1 MLPSGGSERMT
12 PVTRIRRSGRIR
24 TTRTTRSRRAI
35 RSSVELS
42 RTPGTNANPITT
54 KSKTFQPERKK
65 SCGRRP

>member
-1 MLPSGGSERMT
+1 MT
-12 PVTRIRRSGRIR
+12 PVTRILRSGRIR

-42 RTPGTNANPITT
+42 RTRDETGPITT